1 MSISDLI
8 TKYLLEKLNLSKNNH
23 MKKDIVAGLDL
34 GTTKVCAVIAER
46 DNETNKFDILGF
58 GVAPSEG
65 LHKGLVANI
74 GKTAEAIKSAMSIAS
89 NRAGITVNTI
99 NVGVAGEHITSI
111 RHRNYVTITS
121 EEKEITKDDLNRL
134 EADVRTIRIPSDRQ
148 ILHIIPEEYSVDY
161 QNGIENPIGI
171 SGSRLEA
178 SNHVVLAS
186 VPAIQNI
193 KKSVE
198 RAGFRVHDYILQ
210 PIASSTSILEENEM
224 DLGVALIDIGG
235 GTTDIAIFHKK
246 AIKHTKVIGI
256 AGNQVTNDIRESL
269 GIVTE
274 EAENLKKE
282 FGYATETAIIR
293 DEDILIR
300 GVGARGN
307 TKIPISLLTQI
318 IGLRMKELF
327 TLVDN
332 EIRNAGFKNKIKA
345 GIVLTGG
352 GSLLRGTTDLAREV
366 FGLPA
371 RIGVPQDLGRGLAEE
386 IESPEFATVSGLI
399 RGIPGGKSS
408 EFQSLIRKK
417 TKKTKV
423 KDIVKRVQEFFDE
436 L

>member
-1 MSISDLI
+1 
-8 TKYLLEKLNLSKNNH
+8 
-23 MKKDIVAGLDL
+23 MKKDILVGLDL
-34 GTTKVCAVIAER
+34 GTTKVCAVIAEKIPEQNR
-46 DNETNKFDILGF
+46 IDVLGF

-74 GKTAEAIKSAMSIAS
+74 GKTAEAIKSAMAIAS
-89 NRAGITVNTI
+89 NRAGFEVTTV

-111 RHRNYVTITS
+111 RHRNYVTINRD
-121 EEKEITKDDLNRL
+121 EKEITKEDLDRL

-148 ILHIIPEEYSVDY
+148 ILHIIPEEFSIDH
-161 QNGIENPIGI
+161 QSGIENPIGM

-186 VPAIQNI
+186 IPAMENI
-193 KKSVE
+193 RKSVE
-198 RAGFRVHDYILQ
+198 RAGYQVQDYILQ
-210 PIASSTSILEENEM
+210 PIASSASVLEESEK

-235 GTTDIAIFHKK
+235 GTTDIAIYHKK
-246 AIKHTKVIGI
+246 AIKHTRVIGV

-269 GIVTE
+269 GVMTD
-274 EAENLKKE
+274 EAERLKKE
-282 FGYATETAIIR
+282 YGYASENAIIK
-293 DEDILIR
+293 DEDILIK

-318 IGLRMKELF
+318 ISLRMKELF

-332 EIRNAGFKNKIKA
+332 ELRTAGFKSKIKA

-352 GSLLRGTTDLAREV
+352 GSLLRGVTELAEEV
-366 FGLPA
+366 FGLPT
-371 RIGVPQDLGRGLAEE
+371 RIGVPQELGAGLSNE
-386 IESPEFATVSGLI
+386 IESPEFATVAGLI

-408 EFQSLIRKK
+408 EYQVLIKK
-417 TKKTKV
+417 QKDKSSGQLGKIIKK
-423 KDIVKRVQEFFDE
+423 VQDFFNE

>member
-1 MSISDLI
+1 
-8 TKYLLEKLNLSKNNH
+8 
-23 MKKDIVAGLDL
+23 MKKDIIAGLDL

-46 DNETNKFDILGF
+46 DNETNKFNILGF

-74 GKTAEAIKSAMSIAS
+74 GKTAEAIKAAMSVAS
-89 NRAGITVNTI
+89 NRAGINVNTI

-121 EEKEITKDDLNRL
+121 EEKEITREDLKRL

-198 RAGFRVHDYILQ
+198 RAGLRVHDYILQ

-269 GIVTE
+269 GVVSE

-282 FGYATETAIIR
+282 FGYATDTAIIR
-293 DEDILIR
+293 DEDILIK

-352 GSLLRGTTDLAREV
+352 GSLLRGTTDLAKEV

-371 RIGVPQDLGRGLAEE
+371 RIGVPQDLGQGLANE
-386 IESPEFATVSGLI
+386 IESPEFATVAGLI
-399 RGIPGGKSS
+399 RGIPGEKSS
-408 EFQSLIRKK
+408 EFQTLIRSKRKK
-417 TKKTKV
+417 TKI

>member
-1 MSISDLI
+1 
-8 TKYLLEKLNLSKNNH
+8 
-23 MKKDIVAGLDL
+23 MKKDIITGLDL
-34 GTTKVCAVIAER
+34 GTTKVCVVIAER
-46 DNETNKFDILGF
+46 DIETNKYNILGF

-74 GKTAEAIKSAMSIAS
+74 SKTAEAIKSAMAIAS
-89 NRAGITVNTI
+89 NRAGLTSTFV

-111 RHRNYVTITS
+111 RHRNYITITS
-121 EEKEITKDDLNRL
+121 EEKEITKNDLLRL
-134 EADVRTIRIPSDRQ
+134 EADVRTINIPSDRQ
-148 ILHIIPEEYSVDY
+148 ILHIIPEEFSVDH
-161 QNGIENPIGI
+161 QEGIENPIGI

-198 RAGFRVHDYILQ
+198 RAGLKVRDYILQ
-210 PIASSTSILEENEM
+210 PIASSTSVLEESET

-235 GTTDIAIFHKK
+235 GTTDIAVFHKK

-269 GIVTE
+269 GVITE
-274 EAENLKKE
+274 EAEYLKKE
-282 FGYATETAIIR
+282 FGYATERAIIR
-293 DEDILIR
+293 DEDILIK
-300 GVGARGN
+300 GIGARGN

-318 IGLRMKELF
+318 ISLRMKELF

-332 EIRNAGFKNKIKA
+332 ELRNAGFKNKIKA

-352 GSLLRGTTDLAREV
+352 GSLLRGTTDIAEEV

-371 RIGVPQDLGRGLAEE
+371 RIGVPQDLGMGLSNEM
-386 IESPEFATVSGLI
+386 ESPEFATVAGLI
-399 RGIPGGKSS
+399 KGIPGGKSS
-408 EFQSLIRKK
+408 EYQSLLKRKNSQ
-417 TKKTKV
+417 KKIKDLV
-423 KDIVKRVQEFFDE
+423 KKVQEFFDE

>member
-1 MSISDLI
+1 
-8 TKYLLEKLNLSKNNH
+8 
-23 MKKDIVAGLDL
+23 MKKDILVGLDL
-34 GTTKVCAVIAER
+34 GTTKVCAVIAEKIPDQNR
-46 DNETNKFDILGF
+46 IDVLGF

-74 GKTAEAIKSAMSIAS
+74 GKTAEAIKAAMAIAS
-89 NRAGITVNTI
+89 NRAGFEVTTV

-111 RHRNYVTITS
+111 RHRNYVTINRD
-121 EEKEITKDDLNRL
+121 EKEITKEDLDRL

-148 ILHIIPEEYSVDY
+148 ILHIIPEEFSIDH
-161 QNGIENPIGI
+161 QSGIENPIGM

-186 VPAIQNI
+186 IPAMENI
-193 KKSVE
+193 RKSVE
-198 RAGFRVHDYILQ
+198 RAGYQVQDYILQ
-210 PIASSTSILEENEM
+210 PIASSASVLEESEK

-235 GTTDIAIFHKK
+235 GTTDIAIYHKK
-246 AIKHTKVIGI
+246 AIKHTRVIGV

-269 GIVTE
+269 GVMTD
-274 EAENLKKE
+274 EAERLKKE
-282 FGYATETAIIR
+282 YGYASENAIIK
-293 DEDILIR
+293 DEDILIK

-318 IGLRMKELF
+318 ISLRMKELF

-332 EIRNAGFKNKIKA
+332 ELRTAGFKSKIKA

-352 GSLLRGTTDLAREV
+352 GSLLRGVTELAEEV
-366 FGLPA
+366 FGLPT
-371 RIGVPQDLGRGLAEE
+371 RIGVPQELGAGLSNE
-386 IESPEFATVSGLI
+386 IESPEFATVAGLI

-408 EFQSLIRKK
+408 EYQVLIKK
-417 TKKTKV
+417 QKEKSSNQLGKIIKK
-423 KDIVKRVQEFFDE
+423 VQDFFNE